1 MDRTRRTA
9 CPRRSYS
16 PEYRVEMAHRVIDS
30 GRPVREVARELD
42 VHENLLHKWVPEDAA
57 GWLRPARS
65 PDYRGAQQ
73 LSADE
78 APAECPA

>member
-1 MDRTRRTA
+1 M
-9 CPRRSYS
+9 
-16 PEYRVEMAHRVIDS
+16 IDS

-42 VHENLLHKWVPEDAA
+42 AHENLLHKWVREVRRRMAAA
-57 GWLRPARS
+57 GQSVARS

-78 APAECPA
+78 APAECPT